1 MAFSRAEPGQDR
13 EHPLGECGG
22 LQAGGGRSW
31 EEGQEGGTLLEERRG
46 RAGNAVAGWS
56 ASSSRRERMGPRRPS
71 GADLCAAGR
80 GPQGKSIPSLSP
92 SHAHRDGCCH
102 CSTGYTASDSEDEK
116 NPEMD
121 GGDSWHNT

>member
-31 EEGQEGGTLLEERRG
+31 EEGQEDGTLLEEHQG
-46 RAGNAVAGWS
+46 DGWEHWQGGVL
-56 ASSSRRERMGPRRPS
+56 AAAWRERMGPRRPS

-80 GPQGKSIPSLSP
+80 G
-92 SHAHRDGCCH
+92 
-102 CSTGYTASDSEDEK
+102 TARKVHS
-116 NPEMD
+116 
-121 GGDSWHNT
+121 